1 MSQITASDNKIKPYF
16 IEALGCEG
24 LSIVDIAQSL
34 KTDRKHILQRM
45 RRPSFQNLL
54 RCNNYLV
61 ITSTTNLASSEVK
74 VIKHGRPEK
83 LCYLET
89 RAAKALVATYASK
102 EGYRYLDFLFACEQV
117 VLEELPKLLEQIK
130 AYKARI
136 AQLETPVKQ
145 KALPGSRKDM
155 LPVPVYGEDMFG
167 GVFVQKWELAHRD
180 SMTEIAQLKSKLR
193 HAMKVI
199 TGLTKGTEDL
209 NERII
214 CLEEGK
220 QRRVLRVIK
229 ED

>member
-1 MSQITASDNKIKPYF
+1 MNQITVSDNKIKPYF

-24 LSIVDIAQSL
+24 LSSMDIARSL
-34 KTDRKHILQRM
+34 NLNHKVVLQRFHRKHFKKLCNDVGFILASRCAEVKT
-45 RRPSFQNLL
+45 RGRPSKI
-54 RCNNYLV
+54 YL
-61 ITSTTNLASSEVK
+61 
-74 VIKHGRPEK
+74 
-83 LCYLET
+83 LET
-89 RAAKALVATYASK
+89 NAAKAFVATHGSL
-102 EGYRYLDFLFACEQV
+102 EGHKYLQFLIACEQV

-136 AQLETPVKQ
+136 AQLETPMKQ
-145 KALPGSRKDM
+145 KTLSGSRKDM
-155 LPVPVYGEDMFG
+155 LPVPVYAEDMFG

-209 NERII
+209 HERII

-220 QRRVLRVIK
+220 QRRILRVIK